1 VRRAWIRDQVLLAVG
16 YKPL

>member
-1 VRRAWIRDQVLLAVG
+1 MSWDQVLLAVG